1 MRGLW
6 RLIVVAGV
14 VGVLLSVQG
23 CKDEI
28 TSVPGESPSDII
40 FPTRDVSYLLH
51 VQPLFNQACALS
63 GCHDDGP
70 HPSQL
75 RLTSY
80 QNLMFN
86 SMQVV
91 VRGEPDQSVLVFR
104 IEGSLSPR
112 MPLNLNA
119 LNQNQINGIR
129 TWIVEGALNN

>member
-1 MRGLW
+1 VRESW
-6 RLIVVAGV
+6 RLIVVAGM
-14 VGVLLSVQG
+14 VGVLLFVQG

-28 TSVPGESPSDII
+28 TSVPGESPSDIV
-40 FPTRDVSYLLH
+40 FPTRDVNYLQH

-86 SMQVV
+86 SLQVV

>member
-1 MRGLW
+1 MRESW
-6 RLIVVAGV
+6 RLIVVAGM

-28 TSVPGESPSDII
+28 TSVPGESPSDIV
-40 FPTRDVSYLLH
+40 FPVRDVSYLQH

-86 SMQVV
+86 SLQVV

-112 MPLNLNA
+112 MPLNMNA

>member
-1 MRGLW
+1 M
-6 RLIVVAGV
+6 VFVGV
-14 VGVLLSVQG
+14 GIVLLSVQG

-28 TSVPGESPSDII
+28 TGVPGQSPSDII
-40 FPTRDVSYLLH
+40 FPTNDVSYLQH

-86 SMQVV
+86 SLQVV

-112 MPLNLNA
+112 MPMNLNA